1 MASAVLPHAAMD
13 RRALLKAGG
22 GALALTALDL
32 VPVSRAFAQGVEP
45 MSGGGVD
52 VGAAPFTLGVAS
64 GDPLP
69 RSVVLW
75 TRLAADPFDGGGTGT
90 RGVPVGWE
98 IAADEHFRRVVQRGT
113 VLTGA
118 DLGHSVHVEVEG
130 LRPGRTYWY
139 RFRAGGAISPVGRTR
154 TAPAGRSRPRSL
166 SFAFASCQQWQ
177 RGYYTAYRHMAEQD
191 LDLVI
196 HLGDYIYEG
205 NIPVP
210 VPGTT
215 GNGRAEVAPEVA
227 RSEPF
232 DLAAYRNRYALYKMD
247 GDLQAA
253 HAAFPFVVTWDDHEV
268 ENNYAGGI
276 SQIDAEPDQDP
287 AVFLQRRA
295 AAYQAWYEHMPVR
308 SSLRPTGPD
317 LLARRRLRFGDLAEV
332 SVLDTR
338 QHRSDQACGGG
349 VVTRC
354 DEVDD
359 PTRTI
364 TGPEQES
371 WLLDGLAAS
380 RSRWKVLAQ
389 QVFVAPLDFGGGEEV
404 VINTDGWDGYPFSRD
419 RLLGFIADRQVSD
432 VVVLTGDIHTSWV
445 NDLKADFADPASATL
460 ATEFVGT
467 SISSDGDG
475 SDTDTAG
482 IAGLVAQNPHI
493 KFFSARRGFV
503 QCELTRREWRTDF
516 QEVPYVSTP
525 GAPLVTRASFVV
537 ESGRAGAEQVA

>member
-1 MASAVLPHAAMD
+1 MD

-32 VPVSRAFAQGVEP
+32 VPASRALARAVEP
-45 MSGGGVD
+45 MSG

-64 GDPLP
+64 GEPLP
-69 RSVVLW
+69 HGVVLW
-75 TRLAADPFDGGGTGT
+75 TRLAADPFDGGGSGT
-90 RGVPVGWE
+90 RGVRVGWE
-98 IAADEHFRRVVQRGT
+98 VSTDERFRRVVQRGT
-113 VLTGA
+113 VLAGPE
-118 DLGHSVHVEVEG
+118 LGYSVHVEVQG

-139 RFRAGGAISPVGRTR
+139 RFRAEGAISPVGRTR
-154 TAPAGRSRPRSL
+154 TAPAGRSSPRSL
-166 SFAFASCQQWQ
+166 NFAFASCQQWQ

-205 NIPVP
+205 NH
-210 VPGTT
+210 TT
-215 GNGRAEVAPEVA
+215 TVRAELPPEHA

-232 DLAAYRNRYALYKMD
+232 DLASYRNRYALYKLD

-268 ENNYAGGI
+268 ENNYAGAI

-308 SSLRPTGPD
+308 STLRPSGPD
-317 LLARRRLRFGDLAEV
+317 LLAYRRLRFGDLAEF

-338 QHRSDQACGGG
+338 QYRSDQACGGG
-349 VVTRC
+349 VVARC

-359 PTRTI
+359 PARTI

-371 WLLDGLAAS
+371 WLLDGLATS
-380 RSRWKVLAQ
+380 SSRWKVLAQ
-389 QVFVAPLDFGGGEEV
+389 QVFVAPLDLAGGPEV
-404 VINTDGWDGYPFSRD
+404 IINTDGWDGYPASRD
-419 RLLGFIADRQVSD
+419 RLLGFIAERDVRD

-445 NDLKADFADPASATL
+445 NDLKADFSDPTSATL

-475 SDTDTAG
+475 SDTDTPT
-482 IAGLVAQNPHI
+482 IAGLIESNPHI

-503 QCELTRREWRTDF
+503 QCELTRREWRTHF

-525 GAPLVTRASFVV
+525 GAPLTTRASFVV
-537 ESGRAGAEQVA
+537 ASGRAGAERVA

>member
-1 MASAVLPHAAMD
+1 MD
-13 RRALLKAGG
+13 RRTLLKAGG
-22 GALALTALDL
+22 GALALTALDML
-32 VPVSRAFAQGVEP
+32 PGGLTVAEAKQP
-45 MSGGGVD
+45 SGGP
-52 VGAAPFTLGVAS
+52 GAAPFTLGVAS

-69 RSVVLW
+69 KSVVLW
-75 TRLAADPFDGGGTGT
+75 TRLASDPFDGGIGTK
-90 RGVPVGWE
+90 RVHVRWE
-98 IAADEHFRRVVQRGT
+98 VAADEQFRRVVRRGGT
-113 VLTGA
+113 MAGPE
-118 DLGHSVHVEVEG
+118 LGYSVHVEVDG
-130 LRPGRTYWY
+130 LRPATTYWY
-139 RFRAGGAISPVGRTR
+139 RFRSRGAISPVGRTR
-154 TAPAGRSRPRSL
+154 TAPSAGASPPSL
-166 SFAFASCQQWQ
+166 AFAFASCQQWQ

-205 NIPVP
+205 TIPA
-210 VPGTT
+210 PGATNNVRT
-215 GNGRAEVAPEVA
+215 EVAPELT

-232 DLAAYRNRYALYKMD
+232 DLASYRNRYALYKMD

-268 ENNYAGGI
+268 ENNYAGAI

-317 LLARRRLRFGDLAEV
+317 LLAHRRLRFGDLAEV
-332 SVLDTR
+332 NVLDTR
-338 QHRSDQACGGG
+338 QYRSDQACGGG
-349 VVTRC
+349 VVLRC

-359 PTRTI
+359 PSRTI
-364 TGPEQES
+364 TGPDQES
-371 WLLDGLAAS
+371 WLLDGLATS

-389 QVFVAPLDFGGGEEV
+389 QVFVAPLDLAGGPEV

-419 RLLGFIADRQVSD
+419 RLLGFIAEHDVRD

>member
-1 MASAVLPHAAMD
+1 MD

-118 DLGHSVHVEVEG
+118 DLGHSVHVEVQG
-130 LRPGRTYWY
+130 LRPARTYWY
-139 RFRAGGAISPVGRTR
+139 RFQAGGAISPVGRTR
-154 TAPAGRSRPRSL
+154 TAPPGRSRPRSL

-205 NIPVP
+205 TISE
-210 VPGTT
+210 PGATNNVRT
-215 GNGRAEVAPEVA
+215 EAAPEVA

-232 DLAAYRNRYALYKMD
+232 DLASYRNRYALYKLD

-268 ENNYAGGI
+268 ENNYAGAI
-276 SQIDAEPDQDP
+276 SQVDAEPDQDP

-317 LLARRRLRFGDLAEV
+317 LLAHRRLRFGDLAEV

-338 QHRSDQACGGG
+338 QYRSDQACGGG
-349 VVTRC
+349 VVPRC

-364 TGPEQES
+364 TGPDQES

-389 QVFVAPLDFGGGEEV
+389 QVFVAPLDFAGGPEV
-404 VINTDGWDGYPFSRD
+404 IINTDGWDGYPFSRD
-419 RLLGFIADRQVSD
+419 RLLGFIAEHDVRD

-482 IAGLVAQNPHI
+482 IAGLVEQNPHI

-537 ESGRAGAEQVA
+537 ESGRAGAEQIA